1 MILLDNLKAR
11 LRILPM
17 FTNMLGTSTTML
29 VVVEF
34 IVNCIRTLI
43 WRYESYEIWD
53 MNFFGE
59 VLNVKSQIN
68 YLSVIFAF
76 LVEGYQ
82 MGSSNFINNSITDFK
97 EILNFLVA
105 VESGL
110 EFSRLFF
117 ILLFLVLRINLLLL
131 IILLWNF
138 FFFYLFFDFFFL

>member
-1 MILLDNLKAR
+1 
-11 LRILPM
+11 M

-82 MGSSNFINNSITDFK
+82 MGSSNFVNNSITDFK

-110 EFSRLFF
+110 EFS
-117 ILLFLVLRINLLLL
+117 
-131 IILLWNF
+131 
-138 FFFYLFFDFFFL
+138 